1 MIETQLFDILSQY
14 GVLGMWL
21 IVTLIKEQTVNKK
34 LIDALDGVKNS
45 LLTHDIVVREKL
57 KQIHDKD

>member
-1 MIETQLFDILSQY
+1 MIEFQLFEILSQY

-45 LLTHDIVVREKL
+45 LLTHDIVVRENL
-57 KQIHDKD
+57 KQIHDKK

>member
-1 MIETQLFDILSQY
+1 MIEFQLFEILSQY

-45 LLTHDIVVREKL
+45 LLTHDIVVRENL
-57 KQIHDKD
+57 KQINDKK

>member
-1 MIETQLFDILSQY
+1 MIEFQLFEILSQY

-21 IVTLIKEQTVNKK
+21 IVTLIKERTVNKK

-45 LLTHDIVVREKL
+45 LLTHDIVVRENL
-57 KQIHDKD
+57 KQIHDKK

>member
-1 MIETQLFDILSQY
+1 MIETQLFDVLSQY

-45 LLTHDIVVREKL
+45 LLTHDIVVRENL
-57 KQIHDKD
+57 KQINDKK

>member
-1 MIETQLFDILSQY
+1 MIEFQLFEILSQY

-45 LLTHDIVVREKL
+45 LLTHDIVVRENL
-57 KQIHDKD
+57 RQINDKK